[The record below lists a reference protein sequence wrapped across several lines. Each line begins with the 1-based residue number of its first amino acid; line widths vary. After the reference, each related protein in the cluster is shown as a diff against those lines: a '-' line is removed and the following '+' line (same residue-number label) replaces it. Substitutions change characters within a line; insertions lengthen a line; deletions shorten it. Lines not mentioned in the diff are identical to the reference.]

1 MEDVA
6 NWAVVE
12 KNIEIFLYYF
22 TLFIIYIILNLI

>member
-6 NWAVVE
+6 DWVVVE